1 MPVVASS
8 IINRVRQQLVD
19 NGATQRWTD
28 TELLYWLSDGQRA
41 IVSANPSASATVT
54 TLALVVG
61 TRQTLP
67 TASFKLLNVYRNL
80 TAGGVSGVS
89 CLYVPRAVL
98 DTQYPNWHTAS
109 TATSAVTHW
118 TYDEIDPQAFY
129 VYPRNDGTGSVEINY
144 SANPTDVASTSSNI
158 SVRDIYATALFD
170 YVMFRA
176 HSKDGDYAAGQGLAG
191 AYWQSFTN
199 YVAMNGGKAG

>member
-1 MPVVASS
+1 MAVVASS
-8 IINRVRQQLVD
+8 IINRARQQLVD
-19 NGATQRWTD
+19 NGSTQRWSD

-41 IVSANPSASATVT
+41 IVSAVPSATATVT
-54 TLALVVG
+54 VLSLVSG
-61 TRQTLP
+61 TRQSLP
-67 TASFKLLNVYRNL
+67 ATAFKLLNVFRNL

-89 CLYVPRAVL
+89 CLYVPRQVL
-98 DTQYPNWHTAS
+98 DTQYPSWHTAS

-118 TYDEIDPQAFY
+118 TYDEIDPLAFY
-129 VYPRNDGTGSVEINY
+129 VYPRNNGTGSVEINY

-158 SVRDIYATALFD
+158 SVRDIFSTALFD

-191 AYWQSFTN
+191 GYLQSFN
-199 YVAMNGGKAG
+199 AYLALHGKPG